1 MSLEDIESLSKYQ
14 AELLYYGYLNGV
26 YGNLGQQRAEYYNY
40 CKLHSIEQ
48 ILIATNSKR
57 KKRPD
62 KPEAFDSFAGPLWS
76 FLNSKPEETE
86 EDMLNKKSRDAGIAL
101 LAYVESLEDTEHA

>member
-1 MSLEDIESLSKYQ
+1 MRPEDAENLSKHQ
-14 AELLYYGYLNGV
+14 AELLYEGYLSGV
-26 YGNLGQQRAEYYNY
+26 YGNLGLQRSAYYNY

-62 KPEAFDSFAGPLWS
+62 KPETFDNFAGPLWS
-76 FLNSKPEETE
+76 FLNSQPKETE
-86 EDMLNKKSRDAGIAL
+86 EEMMNKKSRDAGRSL